1 MFKYEKMLEY
11 PINIKKKDLK
21 MAKLLNAQLGGPK
34 NKRDLHTKGEE
45 EICIVSFLKL
55 NKRKVLGS
63 FTARKRVRL

>member
-21 MAKLLNAQLGGPK
+21 MAKLLADQLGGSK
-34 NKRDLHTKGEE
+34 YKRDLHTKGEE

-55 NKRKVLGS
+55 NKRKAIGS
-63 FTARKRVRL
+63 FTAKE